1 MSYDRSAPE
10 DVAMHLRHHERLTKG
25 VQWSGKAPWNAGE
38 AVGRGEVAEATLIKA
53 LGKSMVAAAT
63 KQAGGGSSFDLDAM
77 LSSGG
82 SSTRRMVPFK
92 ILRYSLA
99 PRDAVVDKKLDEV
112 AETIDEA
119 LGAARLSDEVRKSA
133 RIYVA
138 VAVGRVLGAVI
149 AGPVPPGSARRVT
162 ATTSLMDL
170 DLQRGDFSEAIFAQ
184 ATPLSTEEQ
193 PPIGVHRIH
202 TLPTLRRCGIAKQL
216 LDTVLDRSV
225 YGLDARALLKQ
236 HADKRGNVV
245 AFSQPTEAGAKLAKS
260 WIGGAQNE
268 LIVFQE

>member
-1 MSYDRSAPE
+1 MSYDRSTPE
-10 DVAMHLRHHERLTKG
+10 DVAMHLKHHERVTKG
-25 VQWSGKAPWNAGE
+25 VEWSGKALWTAGE
-38 AVGRGEVAEATLIKA
+38 VVGRGEVAEATLIKA

-63 KQAGGGSSFDLDAM
+63 KQAGGGSFDLDAM
-77 LSSGG
+77 LSGGG
-82 SSTRRMVPFK
+82 SSAKRMVPFK

-99 PRDAVVDKKLDEV
+99 PRDAVVDKKLEEV

-119 LGAARLSDEVRKSA
+119 LGAARLSDDIRKTA

-138 VAVGRVLGAVI
+138 VGVGRVLGAVI

-162 ATTSLMDL
+162 ATTSLMGL

-225 YGLDARALLKQ
+225 YGL
-236 HADKRGNVV
+236 
-245 AFSQPTEAGAKLAKS
+245 
-260 WIGGAQNE
+260 
-268 LIVFQE
+268 